1 MDKQAVDQQKNNLIA
16 VAALVLAHL
25 LVSAFMLYNNMK
37 YRDLQLYSWALS
49 FVVCLVVLVLV
60 IYQLNQLNAFK
71 F

>member
-25 LVSAFMLYNNMK
+25 LVSGYMLYNNMR
-37 YRDLQLYSWALS
+37 YRDLQLYSWGVS

-60 IYQLNQLNAFK
+60 VYQLNQLNTFK
-71 F
+71 L